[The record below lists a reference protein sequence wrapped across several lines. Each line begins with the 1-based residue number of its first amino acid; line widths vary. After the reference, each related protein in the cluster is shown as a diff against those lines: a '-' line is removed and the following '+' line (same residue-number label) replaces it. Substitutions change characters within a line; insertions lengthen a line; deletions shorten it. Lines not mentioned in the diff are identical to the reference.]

1 MVFLKTIVSG
11 VQKQR
16 DTFPRRCVH
25 IGHAL
30 DIGQKADW
38 RGLQWQVA
46 TSADGNTGNWIVEEF
61 SSTIHFPVLVCPI
74 TKGQGI
80 RMVDHVMAVS
90 SKVTLELT
98 AIKCDSEVGWKRQNK
113 SGVFWMEWKA
123 LFCFVVWRG
132 NSSFYAF
139 ALGSFYVECLVACII
154 VRSFP
159 LCGIILL

>member
-1 MVFLKTIVSG
+1 MVFKSKTIVSG
-11 VQKQR
+11 VQKQH

-46 TSADGNTGNWIVEEF
+46 TSADGNTGNWIVEEEF
-61 SSTIHFPVLVCPI
+61 FNDSTPSVGMSRESGWWIMWWQWAP
-74 TKGQGI
+74 KG
-80 RMVDHVMAVS
+80 
-90 SKVTLELT
+90 
-98 AIKCDSEVGWKRQNK
+98 DSEVVWKRQNK
-113 SGVFWMEWKA
+113 SGIFWMEWKA

-139 ALGSFYVECLVACII
+139 ALGSFYVDCLVACII